1 MDKIWTFLGD
11 NPITFFIVGGEVAF
25 WLFIAGGLV
34 ARYPLKMKRFSTVL
48 LAAVPVIDLVVLAA
62 TVVDLSRGAQP
73 NTAHG
78 LAAVYL
84 GFSVVFGPSLVRW
97 ADVRFA
103 HRFAGG
109 PPPAPKKRGRVKAR
123 HEWREWGKC
132 VLACAMAAVLL
143 LAAIFVIGKPGQAQ
157 PLWDWLPRLGAM
169 AGAWLLLGPVWQEV
183 FGSRSGPG
191 EKAARGKPARPKV
204 TR

>member
-1 MDKIWTFLGD
+1 MDKIGTFLGD

-25 WLFIAGGLV
+25 WLFMVAGLV

-48 LAAVPVIDLVVLAA
+48 LAAVPVIDLVVLVA
-62 TVVDLSRGAQP
+62 TVVDLSRGARP
-73 NTAHG
+73 NMAHG

-109 PPPAPKKRGRVKAR
+109 PPPAPKKRGRAKAR

-157 PLWDWLPRLGAM
+157 ALWDWLPRLGGL
-169 AGAWLLLGPVWQEV
+169 AGAWLLFGPVWQEV
-183 FGSRSGPG
+183 FGSRSAPG
-191 EKAARGKPARPKV
+191 EKAARDKPARPKV